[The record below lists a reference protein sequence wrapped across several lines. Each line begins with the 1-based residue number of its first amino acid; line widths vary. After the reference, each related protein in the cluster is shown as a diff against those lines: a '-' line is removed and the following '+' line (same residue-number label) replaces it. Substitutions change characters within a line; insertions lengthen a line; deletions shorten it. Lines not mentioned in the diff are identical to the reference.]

1 MTMKIKTISDR
12 LNLASVAVA
21 SLALVGGCCSKGSSS
36 KTAYY
41 SSPPEGYGGT
51 AQETQTSTQP
61 PPENTEGQN
70 NMTIPLYKESLAV
83 GTREVDAGSVRVKK
97 IVKTETVN
105 QPVQLRHEEIVIE
118 REAGTGQ
125 PADSQAMNQ
134 AFQGQETTI
143 KLTREE
149 PVVEKRTTSDGQVVV
164 KKSSDM
170 DQTNIQA
177 QVRSED
183 VDVVKFGNPQNV
195 TIGANIHGDEA
206 AGGAESPGGASS
218 ASSSGMI
225 TDPAMLSASDS
236 SLIGRSVQ
244 FSNVKVQNVIGDHLT
259 MLDCNGKSVYA
270 FCSQGAGSLKA
281 GDTVNLTGT
290 IQAGSSYQSG
300 GAAGQT
306 LSSQPM
312 YIDAQKIEPA
322 GQ

>member
-12 LNLASVAVA
+12 LTLAASVAA
-21 SLALVGGCCSKGSSS
+21 SLALVGGCCTKSGSQ
-36 KTAYY
+36 TAYY
-41 SSPPEGYGGT
+41 SSTPEGSGGT

-61 PPENTEGQN
+61 AATEGQN

-118 REAGTGQ
+118 REPGTGQ

-143 KLTREE
+143 HLNREE
-149 PVVEKRTTSDGQVVV
+149 AVVEKRTTSDGQVVL

-195 TIGANIHGDEA
+195 TIGANIHGEDA

-218 ASSSGMI
+218 ASSSGTI
-225 TDPAMLSASDS
+225 TDPAMLSS
-236 SLIGRSVQ
+236 SGSSYIGRSVQ
-244 FSNVKVQNVIGDHLT
+244 FSNVKVQSVAGDHLVA
-259 MLDCNGKSVYA
+259 LDCNGKPLYA
-270 FCSQGAGSLKA
+270 YCSEGAQSLKA
-281 GDTVNLTGT
+281 GDTVSLTGT

-300 GAAGQT
+300 GAAAQT

>member
-1 MTMKIKTISDR
+1 MKIKTISDR
-12 LNLASVAVA
+12 LTLAAAAIA
-21 SLALVGGCCSKGSSS
+21 SLALVGGCCTKGGSQ
-36 KTAYY
+36 TAYY
-41 SSPPEGYGGT
+41 SSTPEGYAGT
-51 AQETQTSTQP
+51 TQETQASAQP
-61 PPENTEGQN
+61 APASTEGQN

-83 GTREVDAGSVRVKK
+83 GTREVDGGSVRVKK

-118 REAGTGQ
+118 RQAGSGQ
-125 PADSQAMNQ
+125 PADSQAMDQ

-143 KLTREE
+143 HLSREE
-149 PVVEKRTTSDGQVVV
+149 PVVEKRTTSDGQIVL

-170 DQTNIQA
+170 EQTNIQA

-195 TIGANIHGDEA
+195 TIGSNIHGDDA
-206 AGGAESPGGASS
+206 AGAAESPGGTSS
-218 ASSSGMI
+218 ASSSGTI
-225 TDPAMLSASDS
+225 TDPAMLSSSDS

-244 FSNVKVQNVIGDHLT
+244 FSNVKVQSVVGDHLA
-259 MLDCNGKSVYA
+259 MLDCNGKSLFA

-281 GDTVNLTGT
+281 GDAVNLSGT
-290 IQAGSSYQSG
+290 IQAGSSSQLSG
-300 GAAGQT
+300 SDAQT